1 MAVTGEVALRAAA
14 ARAEAGLPV
23 ATTDLPPVAV
33 RALEVAEALGAP
45 RAPALRAAAAAERER
60 VELDRA
66 VEVAAAEG
74 RSVARGLVL
83 APPVVGPLTALLV
96 SDTPFAVW
104 STPTGRVVLAAAVAL
119 WLAGL
124 LVVRALVRAALG
136 KRRTAGG
143 SDDEALELVGIA
155 LAAGVG
161 LPQALRLV
169 TGVGAPRGVCDHLPR
184 LALWLELGGHDA
196 PPAETPEPWGHVG
209 TVLAGARRDGVPLA
223 PLARSLAVALRRE
236 AHHDAMQRAARL
248 GARLTLPTTLLLL
261 PAAGLVV
268 AAPVLHG
275 ALAALG

>member
-23 ATTDLPPVAV
+23 VTTGLPPPAV
-33 RALEVAEALGAP
+33 RALEIAERLGAP

-66 VEVAAAEG
+66 VRVAAAEG

-96 SDTPFAVW
+96 SDAPFAVW
-104 STPTGRVVLAAAVAL
+104 STPTGRVVLGLAVVL

-124 LVVRALVRAALG
+124 VVVRALVGAATG
-136 KRRTAGG
+136 PRNAAGG

-155 LAAGVG
+155 LSAGLG
-161 LPQALRLV
+161 LPPALRLAA
-169 TGVGAPRGVCDHLPR
+169 GDGGAPDDLRR
-184 LALWLELGGHDA
+184 LALWLELGGQG
-196 PPAETPEPWGHVG
+196 PPPTAREPWEHIG
-209 TVLAGARRDGVPLA
+209 TVLVGARRDGVPLA
-223 PLARSLAVALRRE
+223 PLVRSLAAALRRQ
-236 AHHDAMQRAARL
+236 AHHEAMQRAARL

-275 ALAALG
+275 ALGALG